1 MVNILLEGY
10 DINAPYLRRTGTDYM
25 PKRVDFTVVLPIK
38 TLGEVEVFTP
48 PLPSA
53 YAKPACPNA

>member
-1 MVNILLEGY
+1 MVNILLESY

-38 TLGEVEVFTP
+38 TLGKVEIF
-48 PLPSA
+48 
-53 YAKPACPNA
+53 KP

>member
-25 PKRVDFTVVLPIK
+25 PKRVDFTVVLPIR
-38 TLGEVEVFTP
+38 TLGEVKVF
-48 PLPSA
+48 
-53 YAKPACPNA
+53 KP